1 MIDIFPVRRIT
12 VWPEDV
18 WGISASGGVGG
29 LFSKGSELDMD
40 K

>member
-12 VWPEDV
+12 VRLEDMR
-18 WGISASGGVGG
+18 GFSAFGGVGA